1 MNKVDLVE
9 IHVHKL
15 ECGNRFRITVTNGN
29 NIVDEET
36 VLGTNNRDDLVW
48 KWCDLYNTV
57 DVILHDHKRKE
68 FKYSVIPSIPVLEE
82 AEAEEFFETQQE
94 FVYRRVVQAVSEG
107 VETSLE
113 SIRLF
118 ELNGTEN
125 YITSQREHW
134 GAGLI
139 SALKFFES
147 KEDYE
152 MCDRISKLQN
162 QL

>member
-1 MNKVDLVE
+1 MNKVDLME

-15 ECGNRFRITVTNGN
+15 ECGKRFKITVTNGSD
-29 NIVDEET
+29 VVEDET
-36 VLGTNNRDDLVW
+36 VLGVHNRDELIW

-57 DVILHDHKRKE
+57 DVFVHDTKRKE

-82 AEAEEFFETQQE
+82 SEAEEFFESEQE
-94 FVYRRVVQAVSEG
+94 FVYARVVQAVSEG
-107 VETSLE
+107 IETSLD

-125 YITSQREHW
+125 YITSQRDHW
-134 GAGLI
+134 GAGLS
-139 SALKFFES
+139 SALKYFEA
-147 KEDYE
+147 KENYE
-152 MCDRISKLQN
+152 MCNRISKLQN